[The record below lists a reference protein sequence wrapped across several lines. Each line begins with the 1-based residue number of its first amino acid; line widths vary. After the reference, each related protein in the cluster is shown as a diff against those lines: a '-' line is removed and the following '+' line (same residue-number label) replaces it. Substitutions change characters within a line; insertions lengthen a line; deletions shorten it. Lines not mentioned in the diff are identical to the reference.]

1 MVESKYTT
9 SPTDVKAFTLEA
21 SPVRMLEEEKYR
33 LKGENERLTKKV
45 KELENDLKKTLFAY
59 NEL

>member
-1 MVESKYTT
+1 M
-9 SPTDVKAFTLEA
+9 EA

-33 LKGENERLTKKV
+33 LKGENQTLTKKV